1 MMTKHNPFPSNCL
14 PLTEKVKANDNLK
27 KLMNISLSIAS
38 LVNNDPEENNHKRRG
53 SEYQIID
60 FKQNAEDKQASS
72 KRIHHNYSHFIA
84 AQTTR
89 APNTK

>member
-1 MMTKHNPFPSNCL
+1 MTKHNPFPSNCL
-14 PLTEKVKANDNLK
+14 PLSEKVKNSDNLK

-38 LVNNDPEENNHKRRG
+38 LVNKDVEEINHKRRG

-60 FKQNAEDKQASS
+60 FKKNAEDRHASS
-72 KRIHHNYSHFIA
+72 KRIHHNYSHFIT